1 MLNEALRRELLDLR
15 EEDRRV
21 RNEEKASAGRKNGLP
36 SKAGANCVGHVG
48 TSAVGR
54 PGFAGSRR
62 AWRSWTRLA
71 LSYIGI
77 VRRTPRPLGCNHL
90 S

>member
-21 RNEEKASAGRKNGLP
+21 RNEEKASAG
-36 SKAGANCVGHVG
+36 
-48 TSAVGR
+48 GR
-54 PGFAGSRR
+54 MACLSRLARFCRERR
-62 AWRSWTRLA
+62 AWRGWTRLA

>member
-21 RNEEKASAGRKNGLP
+21 RNEEKASAGEEWLASLG
-36 SKAGANCVGHVG
+36 C
-48 TSAVGR
+48 
-54 PGFAGSRR
+54 PGFAGSRS
-62 AWRSWTRLA
+62 AWRGWTRLA

-77 VRRTPRPLGCNHL
+77 VRRTLVRWAAIIYPELA
-90 S
+90 